1 MSGQP
6 YVEKSDMDKYRQE
19 YMDNLA
25 TEIQMNDA
33 NLQANKIYLA
43 TGQLP
48 AVSSIP
54 DNRKT
59 EEKLNDYEQLKRDLI
74 KSLKPLMDPSLATVF
89 VEELTKSS
97 YNTDNRLLTF
107 VAQRINEIV
116 KVLSKS
122 YQYGLKDYNDAV
134 SSVKYMEKMFVQN
147 DTNASTVKDL
157 SNRLTKDQKKYASSE
172 DVKLVK
178 DSVQAAIKIL
188 APYSFIQRDDGI
200 YDTDDKIKDIVIM
213 LTQLINGL
221 PSNSEMQKNDR
232 NFQMLTIHFDEV
244 SHTYDSNY
252 IDTFISTYNKFTQV
266 MSMLPTRTFFIDFVN
281 GINKSSSIVG
291 NDEQKFIRMRLYLSK
306 LYDTLVKINMRE
318 LHDLKNLLKQYNN
331 TVEAPVRENNVPQD
345 IPQEVDQPILEDFD
359 PNPVLNRGGFGRRG
373 RQPPSQNIVPYVPRV
388 PEPVINDLVNKLLYK
403 IELLQAKEN
412 NIISEIS
419 EIREDRVATPM
430 LRERKIGKLDT
441 RLQNIRQ
448 KIQQYYLELHAEEE
462 RLNNAG
468 VEEHKGG
475 EGHGFKKRVGRPKGS
490 GIKQPFTNKVDLTK
504 GVQRSPLYISFGNHL
519 INHKKL
525 TNDIISLRGQSGSS
539 VKDMKSTKVSNH
551 FGSIVRKIVGGGSPS
566 YDEMSKLSE
575 EEKIYLH
582 KLATKSNLHD
592 KLSIP
597 TPSKDAMDKDIHE
610 FEVAKGEIMSGND
623 NKELIKKFKIL
634 ILKLKRNGVLPKGQV
649 DDIIEELLQMGY

>member
-33 NLQANKIYLA
+33 NLQANKIYIA

-74 KSLKPLMDPSLATVF
+74 KSLKPLMDPSLASVF

-107 VAQRINEIV
+107 VSQRINEIV

-157 SNRLTKDQKKYASSE
+157 SNRLTKDARKYASSE

-232 NFQMLTIHFDEV
+232 NFQMMTIHFDEV
-244 SHTYDSNY
+244 SHTFDSNY

-291 NDEQKFIRMRLYLSK
+291 NDEQKFIRIRLYLSK
-306 LYDTLVKINMRE
+306 LYDSLVKINMRE
-318 LHDLKNLLKQYNN
+318 LHDLKNLLKQYDNAD
-331 TVEAPVRENNVPQD
+331 EAPAREYNVPRD

-359 PNPVLNRGGFGRRG
+359 PNPNQGGFGRRG
-373 RQPPSQNIVPYVPRV
+373 RQPQPQP
-388 PEPVINDLVNKLLYK
+388 
-403 IELLQAKEN
+403 
-412 NIISEIS
+412 
-419 EIREDRVATPM
+419 
-430 LRERKIGKLDT
+430 
-441 RLQNIRQ
+441 
-448 KIQQYYLELHAEEE
+448 
-462 RLNNAG
+462 G
-468 VEEHKGG
+468 VEEHKDG

-504 GVQRSPLYISFGNHL
+504 GVQKSPLYISFGNHL

>member
-59 EEKLNDYEQLKRDLI
+59 EEKLNDYEQLKRDII
-74 KSLKPLMDPSLATVF
+74 KSLKPLMDPSLAAVF

-122 YQYGLKDYNDAV
+122 YQYGLKDYNDAI

-172 DVKLVK
+172 DVILVK

-232 NFQMLTIHFDEV
+232 NFQMLTIHFDEM

-252 IDTFISTYNKFTQV
+252 IDTFISIYNKFTQV

-373 RQPPSQNIVPYVPRV
+373 RQPQPRPQIQPQPHPIGVRINDAEKLRLLAIKEEDLVRRIAEIQEDPNRNILEIVPLQRRLENIYRRV
-388 PEPVINDLVNKLLYK
+388 QDLND
-403 IELLQAKEN
+403 
-412 NIISEIS
+412 
-419 EIREDRVATPM
+419 
-430 LRERKIGKLDT
+430 G
-441 RLQNIRQ
+441 
-448 KIQQYYLELHAEEE
+448 
-462 RLNNAG
+462 G

-475 EGHGFKKRVGRPKGS
+475 EGHGLKKRVGRPKGS